1 MLEVL
6 LIFSVNGGLEDISD
20 KIFTSYEE
28 CSTFVNTLAQMDVIN
43 SDYGFKF
50 VASDGVLF
58 EGQCIEMR
66 EWFLKKGKL
75 EV

>member
-58 EGQCIEMR
+58 EGQCIEIR

>member
-20 KIFTSYEE
+20 RIFTSYEE

-58 EGQCIEMR
+58 EGQCIEIR